1 MDHEVD
7 AVGRLDGP
15 AVEPES
21 GAQRQR
27 PGRGNL
33 GAALRVVD
41 LDIAFVVATLVALV
55 VFLSFASP
63 FFLTERNLSNVLLQV
78 SVLAAVS
85 FGVTIVIIAG
95 HFDLSVGSGVAIV
108 MVVGALVMRDTG
120 SVGLGLLAG
129 LATGLAVGLTSGVL
143 VAVVRVPSFIA
154 TLGMLVIARGIA
166 RALSG
171 GRTVAGV
178 PNEFIDFMNASFL
191 GLRLSV
197 WVTLLVLVVFH
208 VTLRHTRLG
217 IQIYAVG
224 GNPAAARLS
233 GLRVA
238 RVQIAAFTMSAVAFS
253 VAGLGLL
260 GRLGSAQPNSG
271 SLLELYSVAAV
282 VLGGTSLY
290 GGKGSVLRTLL
301 GVLLIAVI
309 QNGLN
314 LLNVSSDLQM
324 VLLGAVFILAAASG
338 VLQRR
343 GS

>member
-1 MDHEVD
+1 MDNGVGSVNRTDGAVGGLEPEVQD
-7 AVGRLDGP
+7 RSRSELVRGALGRLDL
-15 AVEPES
+15 E
-21 GAQRQR
+21 
-27 PGRGNL
+27 
-33 GAALRVVD
+33 
-41 LDIAFVVATLVALV
+41 IAFVIAVLAGLV

-120 SVGLGLLAG
+120 SLGA
-129 LATGLAVGLTSGVL
+129 GLAVGFVAGLGVGLANGVL

-154 TLGMLVIARGIA
+154 TLGMLVIARGVA

-171 GRTVAGV
+171 GRTVTGV
-178 PNEFIDFMNASFL
+178 PTEFINFMNASFL

-197 WVTLLVLVVFH
+197 WVTVVVLVAFH
-208 VTLRHTRLG
+208 ITLRHTRLG

-224 GNPAAARLS
+224 GNASAARLS
-233 GLRVA
+233 GLQVA
-238 RVQIAAFTMSAVAFS
+238 RVQIAAFLMSAIAFS

-271 SLLELYSVAAV
+271 TLLELYAVAAV

-314 LLNVSSDLQM
+314 LLNVDSDLQM
-324 VLLGAVFILAAASG
+324 VVLGAVFILAAASG

>member
-1 MDHEVD
+1 VD
-7 AVGRLDGP
+7 RSRSELLRGVLGRLDL
-15 AVEPES
+15 E
-21 GAQRQR
+21 
-27 PGRGNL
+27 
-33 GAALRVVD
+33 
-41 LDIAFVVATLVALV
+41 IAFVIAVLAGLV

-120 SVGLGLLAG
+120 SLGA
-129 LATGLAVGLTSGVL
+129 GLAVGFAAGLGVGLVNGVL

-154 TLGMLVIARGIA
+154 TLGMLVIARGAA

-171 GRTVAGV
+171 GRTVTGV
-178 PNEFIDFMNASFL
+178 PTEFINFMNASFL

-197 WVTLLVLVVFH
+197 WVTVVVLVAFH
-208 VTLRHTRLG
+208 ITLRHTRLG

-224 GNPAAARLS
+224 GNASAARLS

-238 RVQIAAFTMSAVAFS
+238 RVQIAAFLMSAVAFS

-271 SLLELYSVAAV
+271 TLLELYSVAAV

-314 LLNVSSDLQM
+314 LLNVNSDLQM
-324 VLLGAVFILAAASG
+324 VVLGSVFILAAASG